1 MRVRNR
7 GEGATVGET
16 SLVASLPKGTKVVSV
31 RGPGW
36 HCETQANEAGCTRQ
50 TPIAAHAM
58 LAAVKLTVKA
68 PPHARRVKSRAAL
81 FTAGDSRTA
90 NNSSSTSATAR
101 PR

>member
-1 MRVRNR
+1 
-7 GEGATVGET
+7 
-16 SLVASLPKGTKVVSV
+16 
-31 RGPGW
+31 
-36 HCETQANEAGCTRQ
+36 
-50 TPIAAHAM
+50 M